1 MRIPLA
7 TLLIGLLLAAAPACG
22 RKGPLEL
29 PPGGAPMP
37 VEALAAVP
45 GDGTVLLRWTN
56 PAKSVSGRPLGPLE
70 AVEVWVFD
78 NGLPDGGRSLT
89 SDAVEKT
96 ARLIRRIPRQEL
108 GTYARTPG
116 DASGGMAFTYA
127 VGPQAAPARLAFTVR
142 VIDRKGR
149 ASEFSAPVAVD
160 LVRKEASIVR
170 RAVEGVC

>member
-45 GDGTVLLRWTN
+45 GDGTVLLQWTN

-70 AVEVWVFD
+70 AVEIWIFD
-78 NGLPDGGRSLT
+78 RGLTPGGQSLT
-89 SDAVEKT
+89 ADAVEKT
-96 ARLIRRIPRQEL
+96 ARLVRRIQRQEL
-108 GTYARTPG
+108 GTFERTPG

-127 VGPQAAPARLAFTVR
+127 LGPQAAPAKLAFMVR
-142 VIDRKGR
+142 VIDRRGR

-160 LVRKEASIVR
+160 LVRKEASIDR
-170 RAVEGVC
+170 PAVEGVS